1 MKQTFFFCGIGGSGM
16 SAIAQVL
23 LHQGHAVRGSDRNY
37 DQGQN
42 PDLYARLRALGV
54 ALFPQDGSGVDEQ
67 VDVLVVSSAVEPT
80 ILDVKKGLNLGIAI
94 RKRAE
99 VLADLFHRGTGVAIG
114 GTSGKSTVTGMIGHI
129 LCKTGRDPT
138 VINGGIMRGVG
149 QARGLGNAIC
159 GNPGLLVIEAD
170 ESDGTIAL
178 YNPTISILTN
188 ISLDHKPIDE
198 LQPLFRDF
206 CMRAT
211 NAAVVNRNCTR
222 SMALTQG
229 VRRRV
234 TFGVD
239 CEDVDVQVR
248 EITLLPDGVACVI
261 NGTPCRLRVPGWH
274 NASNAATAIAACRV
288 LGISAE
294 HGAAALAD
302 FSGISRRLD
311 MVGKANGVTV
321 IDDFAH
327 NPDKIAATLA
337 TLHAQPGRV
346 LAVFQPHGFGP
357 TRFLKDEL
365 IAAFVEGMTEDD
377 LVILSEIFYAGG
389 TAHRDISSG
398 DLVAEISKA
407 GCRAEYIPNREAII
421 GRLIAEARAGDRIV
435 IMGARDD
442 TLTAFAKAILDGM
455 RSTKGADGVQ
465 LR

>member
-1 MKQTFFFCGIGGSGM
+1 MDRQTFFFCGIGGSGM

-23 LHQGHAVRGSDRNY
+23 LHQGHAVRGSDRNC

-42 PDLYARLRALGV
+42 AELYARLHALGV
-54 ALFPQDGSGVDEQ
+54 ALFPQDGSGVDEH
-67 VDVLVVSSAVEPT
+67 VDALVVSSAVEET
-80 ILDVKKGLNLGIAI
+80 ILDVKTALDLGIAI

-99 VLADLFHRGTGVAIG
+99 VLAELFHRGTGVAVG

-129 LCKTGRDPT
+129 LCKAGRDPT
-138 VINGGIMRGVG
+138 VINGGIMRAVG
-149 QARGLGNAIC
+149 QAWGLGNAIC
-159 GNPGLLVIEAD
+159 GNPELLVIEAD

-178 YNPTISILTN
+178 YDPTIAILTN
-188 ISLDHKPIDE
+188 ISLDHKPLDE

-211 NAAVVNRNCTR
+211 DAAVVNRNCAR
-222 SMALTQG
+222 SMASTRD

-239 CEDVDVQVR
+239 CRDADVNVR
-248 EITLLPDGVACVI
+248 AINLLPDGVQCAI
-261 NGTPCRLRVPGWH
+261 NGIPCRLRVPGQH
-274 NASNAATAIAACRV
+274 NASNAAAAIAACGA

-294 HGAAALAD
+294 DGVAALGD
-302 FSGISRRLD
+302 FRGISRRLEV
-311 MVGKANGVTV
+311 VGKARGITA

-357 TRFLKDEL
+357 TKFLKDGL

-389 TAHRDISSG
+389 TAHRDISSR
-398 DLVAEISKA
+398 DLVAEIARS
-407 GCRAEYIPNREAII
+407 GRRAEYIADREAII
-421 GRLIAEARAGDRIV
+421 ARLTAEARAGDRIV
-435 IMGARDD
+435 VMGARDD
-442 TLTAFAKAILDGM
+442 SLTAFAKAILTRIG
-455 RSTKGADGVQ
+455 RGE
-465 LR
+465 

>member
-1 MKQTFFFCGIGGSGM
+1 MDRQTFFFCGIGGSGM

-23 LHQGHAVRGSDRNY
+23 LHQGHAVRGSDRNC

-42 PDLYARLRALGV
+42 AELYARLHALGV

-67 VDVLVVSSAVEPT
+67 VDALVVSSAVEET
-80 ILDVKKGLNLGIAI
+80 ILDVKTALDLGIAI

-99 VLADLFHRGTGVAIG
+99 VLAELFHRGTGVAVG

-129 LCKTGRDPT
+129 LCKAGRDPT
-138 VINGGIMRGVG
+138 VINGGIMRDVG

-159 GNPGLLVIEAD
+159 GNPELLVIEAD

-178 YNPTISILTN
+178 YDPTIAILTN
-188 ISLDHKPIDE
+188 ISLDHKPLDE

-211 NAAVVNRNCTR
+211 DAAVVNRNCVW
-222 SMALTQG
+222 SMASTRD

-239 CEDVDVQVR
+239 CRDADVNVR
-248 EITLLPDGVACVI
+248 EINPLPDGVQCAI
-261 NGTPCRLRVPGWH
+261 NGIPCRLRVPGQH
-274 NASNAATAIAACRV
+274 NASNAAAAIAACGA

-294 HGAAALAD
+294 DGAAALGD
-302 FSGISRRLD
+302 FRGIGRRLEV
-311 MVGKANGVTV
+311 VGKARGIIA

-357 TRFLKDEL
+357 TKFLKDGL

-389 TAHRDISSG
+389 TAHRDISSR
-398 DLVAEISKA
+398 DLVAEIARS
-407 GCRAEYIPNREAII
+407 GRRAEYIADREAII
-421 GRLIAEARAGDRIV
+421 ARLTAEARAGDRIV
-435 IMGARDD
+435 VMGARDD
-442 TLTAFAKAILDGM
+442 SLTAFAKAILTRIGQ
-455 RSTKGADGVQ
+455 RE
-465 LR
+465 